1 MVINTENMK
10 KVFLDLI
17 RPFKLFGRIVLI
29 SCLVSLSLA
38 FYSASGQTN
47 ISLEECRKRAVE
59 QNFLVKSAQQ
69 QADAAKSLS
78 KAAFANFLP
87 NASINGT
94 YTRLNR
100 DIKLFSEDQFLPIV
114 PYTALTQEG
123 KINPAA
129 FQDPSVAPTF
139 LAFDPVTHQPLMDA
153 SGNPVFRQYAWMPSS
168 AMAFDFRNIWMIN
181 AGIIQPIFTG
191 GKVLET
197 WKIARINHQIAL
209 SARNYQV
216 SDVLYNT
223 EYYYW
228 TLVSVREKVALAQKY
243 LSLLEQLS
251 QDVNNYFTEGII
263 TKTDVLKV
271 EVKRE
276 DAELQLM
283 KAQNGEKLASMALC
297 RITGLPLNT
306 DLIPS
311 DSVLFSSLLP
321 VADSLV
327 QTAYLQRPELLAL
340 KNSVE
345 LAHHNTGLMR
355 SRFMPNIGLTVNSVW
370 LNPNPFDGLTH
381 NFGQDVNI
389 GVVFNVP
396 VFHWGERYNTLKA
409 AHLQE
414 EAARN
419 QYDEAASMVNL
430 EIHQLWFSWKEAVK
444 KASIAERNFQQASEN
459 LKLCTDKFH
468 EGILKVTDL
477 LEAQILYQQ
486 AWSEKIEAQT
496 ECKLS
501 EIKLSK
507 ATGSLTA
514 EYIRN

>member
-1 MVINTENMK
+1 MK
-10 KVFLDLI
+10 RVFMNQI
-17 RPFKLFGRIVLI
+17 RPFKSNGRIVLI
-29 SCLVSLSLA
+29 FCVLSLA
-38 FYSASGQTN
+38 SLFYSASSQTY
-47 ISLEECRKRAVE
+47 ISLDECRKRAIE
-59 QNFLVKSAQQ
+59 QNYLVKSAQM

-78 KAAFANFLP
+78 KAAFTNFLP

-100 DIKLFSEDQFLPIV
+100 DIKLFGEDQFLPIV

-129 FQDPSVAPTF
+129 FQDPSIAPTF
-139 LAFDPVTHQPLMDA
+139 LAFNPVTHQPLMDA
-153 SGNPVFRQYAWMPSS
+153 SGHPVFKEYAWMPAS
-168 AMAFDFRNIWMIN
+168 AMTFDFRNVWMVN
-181 AGIIQPIFTG
+181 AGIVQPIFTG

-197 WKIARINHQIAL
+197 WKMAKVNHQIAL

-228 TLVSVREKVALAQKY
+228 TLVSVREKVILARKY

-251 QDVNNYFTEGII
+251 QDVNNYYAEGII

-276 DAELQLM
+276 DAELQLL

-297 RITGLPLNT
+297 RITGLPLNS
-306 DLIPS
+306 DLVPS
-311 DSVLFSSLLP
+311 DSLSISPILP

-327 QTAYLQRPELLAL
+327 QTAYLQRPELMIL
-340 KNSVE
+340 KNTVD

-355 SRFMPNIGLTVNSVW
+355 SRFMPNLGLTVNSVW
-370 LNPNPFDGLTH
+370 LNPNPFDGLSH

-444 KASIAERNFQQASEN
+444 KASIADRNFQQAEEN
-459 LKLCTDKFH
+459 MKLCTDKFH
-468 EGILKVTDL
+468 EGMLKVTDL
-477 LEAQILYQQ
+477 LEAQLLYQQ

-501 EIKLSK
+501 EIKLAK
-507 ATGSLTA
+507 ATGLLTA
-514 EYIRN
+514 ETASK

>member
-1 MVINTENMK
+1 MNKAFTNQIQLLN
-10 KVFLDLI
+10 FY
-17 RPFKLFGRIVLI
+17 GRIVLI
-29 SCLVSLSLA
+29 FSLLSLDPIFFSAFGQTYVSLD
-38 FYSASGQTN
+38 
-47 ISLEECRKRAVE
+47 ECRKRAIE
-59 QNFLVKSAQQ
+59 QNFLVKTAQQ
-69 QADAAKSLS
+69 QADAAKYLS
-78 KAAFANFLP
+78 KAAFTNFLP

-100 DIKLFSEDQFLPIV
+100 DIRLFGKDQFLPII

-123 KINPAA
+123 KINPVA
-129 FQDPSVAPTF
+129 FQDPSIAPAF
-139 LAFDPVTHQPLMDA
+139 LAFDPATHQPLMDA
-153 SGNPVFRQYAWMPSS
+153 SGHPVFKEYAWMPAS
-168 AMAFDFRNIWMIN
+168 AMTFDFRNVWMIN
-181 AGIIQPIFTG
+181 AGIVQPIFTG

-197 WKIARINHQIAL
+197 WKIAKINHQIAL
-209 SARNYQV
+209 SAQNYQV

-228 TLVSVREKVALAQKY
+228 TLVSVREKVILARKY
-243 LSLLEQLS
+243 LTLLQQLF
-251 QDVNNYFTEGII
+251 QDVNNYYAEGII

-276 DAELQLM
+276 DAELQLL

-306 DLIPS
+306 DLVPS
-311 DSVLFSSLLP
+311 DSLSISLILP

-327 QTAYLQRPELLAL
+327 QTAYLQRPELLIL
-340 KNSVE
+340 KNTVD

-355 SRFMPNIGLTVNSVW
+355 SRFMPNFGFTINSVW
-370 LNPNPFDGLTH
+370 LNPNPFDGLNH

-414 EAARN
+414 ESARN
-419 QYDEAASMVNL
+419 QYNEAASMINL
-430 EIHQLWFSWKEAVK
+430 EIHQLWFAWKEAVK
-444 KASIAERNFQQASEN
+444 KVSIADRNFQQAEEN

-468 EGILKVTDL
+468 EGMLKVTDV
-477 LEAQILYQQ
+477 LEAQTLYLK
-486 AWSEKIEAQT
+486 AWSEKIEAQS

-501 EIKLSK
+501 EIKLAK

-514 EYIRN
+514 ENNVK

>member
-1 MVINTENMK
+1 MK
-10 KVFLDLI
+10 RVLMNRI
-17 RPFKLFGRIVLI
+17 RLFKLYCRIVLI
-29 SCLVSLSLA
+29 FCILLLNPV
-38 FYSASGQTN
+38 FHSASGQTY
-47 ISLEECRKRAVE
+47 ITLEECRKKAIE

-78 KAAFANFLP
+78 KAAFTNFLP

-100 DIKLFSEDQFLPIV
+100 DIKLFNEDQFLPVV
-114 PYTALTQEG
+114 PYTALTPEG
-123 KINPAA
+123 KINPAS
-129 FQDPSVAPTF
+129 FQDPSIAPTF
-139 LAFDPVTHQPLMDA
+139 LAFDPVTHQPLLDA
-153 SGNPVFRQYAWMPSS
+153 SGHPVFKEYAWMPAS
-168 AMAFDFRNIWMIN
+168 AMTFDLRNIWMVN
-181 AGIIQPIFTG
+181 AGIVQPLFTG

-197 WKIARINHQIAL
+197 WKMAKINHQIAL
-209 SARNYQV
+209 SARNYQI

-228 TLVSVREKVALAQKY
+228 TLVSVREKVSLARKY
-243 LSLLEQLS
+243 LALLEQLS
-251 QDVNNYFTEGII
+251 QDVNNYYAEGII

-276 DAELQLM
+276 DAELQLL

-297 RITGLPLNT
+297 RITGLPLNA

-311 DSVLFSSLLP
+311 DSLSISLLLP
-321 VADSLV
+321 SADSLV
-327 QTAYLQRPELLAL
+327 QSAYLQRPELLVL
-340 KNSVE
+340 KNSVD
-345 LAHHNTGLMR
+345 LAHHNAGLMR
-355 SRFMPNIGLTVNSVW
+355 SRFMPNLGLTVNSVW
-370 LNPNPFDGLTH
+370 LNPNPFNGLSH

-419 QYDEAASMVNL
+419 QYEEAASLVNL
-430 EIHQLWFSWKEAVK
+430 EIQQLWFSWKEAMK
-444 KASIAERNFQQASEN
+444 KASIADRNFQQAEEN

-468 EGILKVTDL
+468 EGMLKVTEL

-501 EIKLSK
+501 EIKLAK
-507 ATGSLTA
+507 AAGSLSTA
-514 EYIRN
+514 TNVK